1 MQKARTGQPAACA
14 CRGFRAPA
22 NPREGYNEIS
32 AGLSAG
38 LQDSPAGERSW
49 QKKEVGGT
57 TSHTL
62 TLGTSPIWRLGGC
75 CGAASG
81 SSSLRVVSLAVCSWP
96 LVLRGACGCSLQ
108 LAFAGLLLVL
118 YTYVYVAFILY
129 VMVLVL
135 CVLYA
140 YAWILTN
147 QRLVMGAYITTTKH
161 SRKDE

>member
-1 MQKARTGQPAACA
+1 MKAQLDSQP
-14 CRGFRAPA
+14 
-22 NPREGYNEIS
+22 
-32 AGLSAG
+32 
-38 LQDSPAGERSW
+38 DSKIRQLEKDPGKR
-49 QKKEVGGT
+49 KRVGGT

-96 LVLRGACGCSLQ
+96 LVLHGTCGCSLQ

-118 YTYVYVAFILY
+118 YVCVYVVCCVLY
-129 VMVLVL
+129 VMVL

-140 YAWILTN
+140 YAWILTS
-147 QRLVMGAYITTTKH
+147 QRLVMGAYNTTTKH
-161 SRKDE
+161 RRKDE